1 MIEQLI
7 SSQGV
12 QDAFISDALKQQP
25 NAANGNDVMRFNM
38 EMSDKKPNTSTQSHL
53 LQDVKIDPARIEN
66 NLLSMN
72 DSAKNATV
80 SNPLSRL
87 DGTYRAIMGQI
98 DKVPQFD
105 KFLEMREKDKAPAV
119 RTNVLETKEIS
130 PAEEVKNMLD
140 ELRHVRTTAGAF
152 SKDISKWHITTQIW
166 SANIKILTT
175 VVSQA
180 SQGFKTL
187 FRSAG

>member
-7 SSQGV
+7 SAQGA
-12 QDAFISDALKQQP
+12 QAASISDISKQP
-25 NAANGNDVMRFNM
+25 HAAKNDDVMRFNM
-38 EMSDKKPNTSTQSHL
+38 ELTEKKSDVSEAHL
-53 LQDVKIDPARIEN
+53 LQDVKVDSARIDSD
-66 NLLSMN
+66 LLQMDGSDTN
-72 DSAKNATV
+72 PTV

-87 DGTYRAIMGQI
+87 DSSYKAIMNQMN
-98 DKVPQFD
+98 DVPEFD
-105 KFLEMREKDKAPAV
+105 KFLEMQHNDKAPAV
-119 RTNVLETKEIS
+119 RTNVHETVEKDPANEVQDMLEETRDLYK
-130 PAEEVKNMLD
+130 
-140 ELRHVRTTAGAF
+140 TAGGY
-152 SKDISKWHITTQIW
+152 SKEISKWHIKTQIW

>member
-12 QDAFISDALKQQP
+12 QDAFVSDALKQQG
-25 NAANGNDVMRFNM
+25 AANGNDVMRFNM
-38 EMSDKKPNTSTQSHL
+38 EMAENKSDSATKNHM
-53 LQDVKIDPARIEN
+53 LQDIKVDTGRIDN
-66 NLLSMN
+66 NLLSMT
-72 DSAKNATV
+72 DSTNNSTV
-80 SNPLSRL
+80 SNPIARL
-87 DGTYRAIMGQI
+87 DSSYRAIMGQM
-98 DKVPQFD
+98 DNVPQFD
-105 KFLEMREKDKAPAV
+105 KFLEMRQKDKAPAV
-119 RTNVLETKEIS
+119 RTNVHDTKEIS
-130 PAEEVKNMLD
+130 PAEEVKQMLD
-140 ELRHVRTTAGAF
+140 EMRDVRKTAGAF
-152 SKDISKWHITTQIW
+152 SKDISRWHIKTQIW